1 MFKAYSKNEN
11 DVIDVVLVF
20 LLLTLNI
27 FYTFFSV
34 SIVYFEQVNVSC
46 AGFFRRC
53 SFHEIK
59 NGNCFDNLSNS
70 RLTL

>member
-27 FYTFFSV
+27 FYTFFLV
-34 SIVYFEQVNVSC
+34 F
-46 AGFFRRC
+46 
-53 SFHEIK
+53 
-59 NGNCFDNLSNS
+59 L
-70 RLTL
+70 